1 MPRCAQCSADVPDAA
16 KFCQECGSPS
26 SPRVCPSCGV
36 VAVAGGRFC
45 GECGQP
51 LSGRGAE
58 TPSAPVAERRLTSVL
73 FADLVGFTPL
83 SETRDAEDVRELL
96 SRYFAECR
104 TVIDRYGGTV
114 EKFIGDAVMA
124 IWGVPISREDD
135 AERAVRAALE
145 LVQAIQA
152 MGHEIGAPDLAL
164 RVGVVTGE
172 VAVTLGATGEGM
184 VAGDAVNTAARVQA
198 TADPHQ
204 VWVDESTRSLT
215 AAAIAYEDAGEHRMK
230 GKAEAARLW
239 HAKTVVGDL
248 GGGQRVD
255 GLEAPLTGRDR
266 ELRLLKELFHSTQES
281 RHPRLVVVD
290 GDPGVGK
297 SRLVWEF
304 EKYADGL
311 TATIRWHRGRCL
323 SYGDG
328 VAFWA
333 LAEAVRTRLGLTEA
347 DSGDEVVERLE
358 VALAEFV
365 PDEEER
371 DWLRPRMGALVGA
384 GGAGGFAKLDLFA
397 AWTSFLER
405 LSEDGNA
412 VVLVIDDAQYADD
425 GLLDFLDH
433 MLGTAQAP
441 IFVVALA
448 RPELL
453 DRRPQL
459 GGRRSA
465 VVRLDPLDDSAMSGL
480 VDALVVGLPD
490 SARNA
495 LVARAEGVPLF
506 AVETVRAL
514 IDRDAVVPRGGQY
527 VLAENVVLDLDDV
540 GAPASLQALVAAR
553 LDALSPGERRTVA
566 DASVLGLSFTREGL
580 SAVTPDTTDLD
591 SALTS
596 LQQKQIIALQ
606 QDRFSS
612 ERGQFRFVQSVV
624 RQIAYAT
631 LSRRDRKQRHLAAA
645 DYLTEQP
652 DPGGDLA
659 VVIAQH
665 LLDAVDISSSEE
677 TDTEELEARA
687 VTLLVRAAE
696 RSTALGSPEEAH
708 RLYLAA
714 LKRTVQVSEQ
724 ARLQLRAAEASLG
737 AGSYE
742 VGVSEARRSMD
753 LYDSLSRPIDA
764 GIAAGRLCECL
775 TFVGDPEQVI
785 EIAEPRWRALDETRG
800 AEDALLRMARPLA
813 NAHISPHGQFPHGD
827 ITTASEYLERH
838 VLLAES
844 VGSAEELGRAMIG
857 LGTRYQAIGAP
868 NAARGLTEMAADIAR
883 AHDLPAVLAN
893 ALVNVGTL
901 EMSRDLPSALSTFK
915 EAVTVARRSG
925 ISGMLDW
932 SYGNLTCALWNAG
945 KLAESEAVLTEA
957 KGLVNVPSIKILLGW
972 VEARLAEAKGEQL
985 PPLPGLDGAGQSWD
999 LAAVGCLEVL
1009 TKMAMGDDEGA
1020 AALTKETLDHSLAA
1034 MGLDDDFMN
1043 FWPLLVRAAV
1053 AANQLDLA
1061 QTLLEPV
1068 ADAASGIVS
1077 PAVAAH
1083 LLNLR
1088 GVVGAM
1094 RGDDPTRVEA
1104 DLRAGVV
1111 ALADFGAIGLSAR
1124 AEEDLGRWLVDQGR
1138 AAEGR
1143 LALDHA
1149 RDVYHQIGATGW
1161 VAVLDSWRAHHDVD
1175 SLASG

>member
-1 MPRCAQCSADVPDAA
+1 MPRCAQCSAEVPDSA
-16 KFCQECGSPS
+16 KFCQECGTPS
-26 SPRVCPSCGV
+26 SPPACPSCGV
-36 VAVAGGRFC
+36 AAVAGGRFC
-45 GECGQP
+45 VECGQP
-51 LSGRGAE
+51 LGAKVAE
-58 TPSAPVAERRLTSVL
+58 TPGMPVAERRLTSVL

-104 TVIDRYGGTV
+104 TVIGRYGGTV

-124 IWGVPISREDD
+124 IWGVPVSREDD

-145 LVQAIQA
+145 LVQAIEA
-152 MGHEIGAPDLAL
+152 MGNEIGAPDLAI

-198 TADPHQ
+198 AAEPGQ
-204 VWVDESTRSLT
+204 VWVDEPTRSLT
-215 AAAIAYEDAGEHRMK
+215 AAGIAYQDAGEHRLK

-239 HAKTVVGDL
+239 QAKTVVGDL

-281 RHPRLVVVD
+281 LRPRLVVVD

-311 TATIRWHRGRCL
+311 SATIRWHRGRCL

-347 DSGDEVVERLE
+347 DSGDAVVEHLE
-358 VALAEFV
+358 VALSEFV
-365 PDEEER
+365 PDAEER
-371 DWLRPRMGALVGA
+371 DWLRPRLSALVGA
-384 GGAGGFAKLDLFA
+384 GGSSGFGKLDLYA

-405 LSEDGNA
+405 LSEGGNA
-412 VVLVIDDAQYADD
+412 VVLVIDDAQHADD

-453 DRRPQL
+453 ERRPQL
-459 GGRRSA
+459 GGRRSS
-465 VVRLDPLDDSAMSGL
+465 VVRLDPLDDAVMSGL
-480 VDALVVGLPD
+480 VDALVVGLPT
-490 SARNA
+490 SARTA

-527 VLAENVVLDLDDV
+527 VLADDVVLDLDDV

-553 LDALSPGERRTVA
+553 LDALSPEERRVVA

-580 SAVTPDTTDLD
+580 AAVTPDTTDLD
-591 SALTS
+591 SALAS
-596 LQQKQIIALQ
+596 LQQKQIFALQ

-645 DYLTEQP
+645 DYLAELP
-652 DPGGDLA
+652 DAAGDLA
-659 VVIAQH
+659 VVTAQH
-665 LLDAVDISSSEE
+665 LLDAVDISS
-677 TDTEELEARA
+677 TDESDVEALEARA

-696 RSTALGSPEEAH
+696 RSRALGSPEEAH
-708 RLYLAA
+708 RIYLTA
-714 LKRTVQVSEQ
+714 LKRTVQPSEQ
-724 ARLQLRAAEASLG
+724 APLYLAAAEASLG
-737 AGSYE
+737 AGAYE
-742 VGVSEARRSMD
+742 VGAGEARSAMD
-753 LYDSLSRPIDA
+753 LYDSLSRPVEA
-764 GIAAGRLCECL
+764 GIASGRMCECL
-775 TFVGDPEQVI
+775 SFVGEPDQVI
-785 EIAEPRWRALDETRG
+785 GIAEPRWRALDGTRG
-800 AEDALLRMARPLA
+800 AEYALLRLARPLA
-813 NAHISPHGQFPHGD
+813 NAHLSPHGEFPHGD
-827 ITTASEYLERH
+827 LDAASQYMERQL
-838 VLLAES
+838 LLAES
-844 VGSAEELGRAMIG
+844 LGNAEELGRAMIG
-857 LGTRYQAIGAP
+857 LGARFQAIGAP

-883 AHDLPAVLAN
+883 THDLPEVLAN

-901 EMSRDLPSALSTFK
+901 EMSRELPSALSTFK
-915 EAVTVARRSG
+915 EALTPARRSG
-925 ISGMLDW
+925 ISGMLDFC
-932 SYGNLTCALWNAG
+932 YGNYACALWNAG
-945 KLAESEAVLTEA
+945 KIGESEAVLAEA
-957 KGLVNVPSIKILLGW
+957 EDLVNVPAIKILMAW
-972 VEARLAEAKGEQL
+972 VGARIAEAKGEQM
-985 PPLPGLDGAGQSWD
+985 PPLSSLGGSGQSWEMSA
-999 LAAVGCLEVL
+999 LSSLEVL
-1009 TKMAMGDDEGA
+1009 YKMALGDADGA
-1020 AALTKETLDHSLAA
+1020 AALAKETLEHTLAA
-1034 MGLDDDFMN
+1034 GGLDDDFMN
-1043 FWPLLVRAAV
+1043 FWPPLVRAAV
-1053 AANQLDLA
+1053 AANKPELA
-1061 QTLLEPV
+1061 EELLAPV
-1068 ADAASGIVS
+1068 AEAASGIVS
-1077 PAVAAH
+1077 RAVAAH

-1088 GVVGAM
+1088 GVVGGL
-1094 RGDDPTRVEA
+1094 RGDDPAQVES
-1104 DLRAGVV
+1104 DLRAGVS
-1111 ALADFGAIGLSAR
+1111 ALAEFGAIGLSAR

-1138 AAEGR
+1138 AAEGAV
-1143 LALDHA
+1143 ALSQA
-1149 RDVYHQIGATGW
+1149 RDVYVEIGATGW
-1161 VAVLDSWRAHHDVD
+1161 AAVLDSWRSVNDVD
-1175 SLASG
+1175 VGVR